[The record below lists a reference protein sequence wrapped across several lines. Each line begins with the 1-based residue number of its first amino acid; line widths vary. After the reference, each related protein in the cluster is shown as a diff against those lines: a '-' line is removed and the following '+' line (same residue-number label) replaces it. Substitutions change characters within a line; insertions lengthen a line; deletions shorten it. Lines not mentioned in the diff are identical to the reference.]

1 MKNILLLAA
10 SALLATG
17 CATAPVKSVDSARAA
32 ALRDQSFGF
41 TERPRHDFLHIT
53 LGKALGGA
61 LGGIIGAVVAEAAD
75 SRTGG
80 PWRNVADPGL
90 DVTKT
95 LSAALVAD
103 NGLKPAAGKLTL
115 QNGDK
120 VADIVAA
127 SRGRVKYMLDVETTR
142 FGTSYFPSDWT
153 HYQVHYQANARLI
166 DVDAGVVIASATCKD
181 VEDDKA
187 SAPDYATL
195 MASNAALLKEK
206 LAGAARDC
214 ALTLKQAMLKI

>member
-1 MKNILLLAA
+1 MKNILLLAVM
-10 SALLATG
+10 ALLATG

-32 ALRDQSFGF
+32 ALRDQSFGY
-41 TERPRHDFLHIT
+41 TVRPRPDFHHLT

-61 LGGIIGAVVAEAAD
+61 LGGLIGAVVAEAAD
-75 SRTGG
+75 ARSGG
-80 PWRNVADPGL
+80 PWRYVADPAL

-95 LSAALVAD
+95 LSAALIAD
-103 NGLKPAAGKLTL
+103 NGLQPVAGKLTL
-115 QNGDK
+115 SSGDT

-142 FGTSYFPSDWT
+142 FGTSYFPTDWT
-153 HYQVHYQANARLI
+153 HYEVHYQANARLI

-181 VEDDKA
+181 VADDKA

-195 MASNAALLKEK
+195 MASNAALLREK
-206 LAGAARDC
+206 LTGEARGCAA
-214 ALTLKQAMLKI
+214 TLKQAMVKL